1 MKVAIVN
8 AERKVQE
15 YFVMLLKKYASDK
28 PIAVDCT
35 LFESG
40 DTFLASENFDRF
52 DVVFLDI
59 GSGESDST
67 TQSGHTTVSEGAAQT
82 EHTTNAD
89 GTAQTE
95 HTARAKRSNGLETAA
110 TLRKASGTAMIV
122 LLTENR
128 DYIRVAFSLHAFDCL
143 IKPVSCQRF
152 QKLMDDL
159 CRYLFHDHGYLEF
172 TADRKRIR
180 LPLKFLI
187 SCQSC
192 GHYMTV
198 RDVENRSWRTRMTVS
213 QLLGRLDGDPR
224 FLSINKGIIVNL
236 DHVSTMR
243 DGLCTTKDGCQFPLR
258 VRQRTRLINHW
269 REYIFLKRIR

>member
-8 AERKVQE
+8 AERKVLE

-28 PIAVDCT
+28 PIAADCT
-35 LFESG
+35 LFENG
-40 DTFLASENFDRF
+40 DAFLASADFDRF

-59 GSGESDST
+59 GPGESDST

-82 EHTTNAD
+82 EHT
-89 GTAQTE
+89 
-95 HTARAKRSNGLETAA
+95 ARAKRSKGLETAA

-128 DYIRVAFSLHAFDCL
+128 DHIRVAFSLHAFDCL
-143 IKPVSCQRF
+143 IKPVNCQRF

-159 CRYLFHDHGYLEF
+159 CRYLFHEHGYLEF

-187 SCQSC
+187 SCQSS
-192 GHYMTV
+192 GHYMTI

-243 DGLCTTKDGCQFPLR
+243 DGLCTTKDGCRFPLR